1 MLSTTEET
9 LSVLSTHELQS
20 NIESFCLLELIYK
33 LILSRLFQNFSSKK
47 EKKEKK
53 NVSELARQFLD
64 YNYI

>member
-1 MLSTTEET
+1 MTEGT

-20 NIESFCLLELIYK
+20 NIESFSLLELIYK

-47 EKKEKK
+47 KKKKK